1 MGRLAT
7 RTGTFKYIYTYIGE
21 SMHFPYF
28 FKKKYYFRHVGD
40 LGNVVSE
47 GGKIKVDIRDRIA
60 MLSGK
65 YSV

>member
-1 MGRLAT
+1 
-7 RTGTFKYIYTYIGE
+7 
-21 SMHFPYF
+21 MHFPYF